1 MQKREQQYRGRTYMR
16 FGRGIAN
23 GLAGVIFLMGMTA
36 MAAAQGVV
44 TKASFGKLADGTAV
58 DIYTLKTTGLEVRL
72 TNFGA
77 RIVSIETPDRAGKI
91 ADVALGYDTLDEY
104 VADKQT
110 YLGSIVGRY
119 GNRIANGSFTIGG
132 KTYNVPKNNG
142 PNSLHGGTVG
152 FDRKV
157 WQAHEVPNGVEF
169 TLVSPD
175 GDQGYPGT
183 LTAHVT
189 YTVHAPGTL
198 RIDYTATTDKATVVN
213 LTNHTYFNLAGE
225 GHGTILDEKVRID
238 ADVYTPV
245 NAAQIPTGELAP
257 VKGTPFDFTRA
268 TVVGARIN
276 DDNQQLKY
284 ANGYDVNWVVRGKA
298 GELRPAAE
306 VIDPASG
313 RTMTV
318 ETTQPGVQ
326 FYTGNSL
333 PGLFKGRSGVVY
345 GKNMALCLETQHYPD
360 APNHP
365 SFPSTE
371 LKPGETLR
379 ETTVFRFGVEK

>member
-1 MQKREQQYRGRTYMR
+1 MR
-16 FGRGIAN
+16 FGREIAN
-23 GLAGVIFLMGMTA
+23 GVAGVIFLMSMTA
-36 MAAAQGVV
+36 VAVAQAAVS
-44 TKASFGKLADGTAV
+44 KASFGKLADGAAV
-58 DIYTLKTTGLEVRL
+58 DIYTLKTTGLEVRI

-77 RIVSIETPDRAGKI
+77 RIVSIETPDRAGKV
-91 ADVALGYDTLDEY
+91 ADVALGYNTLDEY
-104 VADKQT
+104 VADNKT

-119 GNRIANGSFTIGG
+119 GNRIAHGSFTIDG

-157 WQAHEVPNGVEF
+157 WQAHEVPGGVEF

-183 LTAHVT
+183 LTAHVK

-198 RIDYTATTDKATVVN
+198 RIDYTATTDKSTVVN

-225 GHGTILDEKVRID
+225 GHGTILGEKVKLD
-238 ADVYTPV
+238 ADAYTPV
-245 NAAQIPTGELAP
+245 DAGLIPTGELAP
-257 VKGTPFDFTRA
+257 VKDTPFDFTHA
-268 TVVGARIN
+268 MVIGERIHE
-276 DDNQQLKY
+276 DNQQLKY
-284 ANGYDVNWVVRGKA
+284 AGGYDVNWVVRGKA

-306 VIDPASG
+306 VIDPTSG
-313 RTMTV
+313 RTLTV

-345 GKNMALCLETQHYPD
+345 GKNMGLCLETQHFPD
-360 APNHP
+360 SPNHP

-371 LKPGETLR
+371 LKPGETMQQ
-379 ETTVFRFGVEK
+379 TTVFRFGVEK

>member
-1 MQKREQQYRGRTYMR
+1 MR

-23 GLAGVIFLMGMTA
+23 GVAGVIFLMSMTA
-36 MAAAQGVV
+36 VAAAQGAV
-44 TKASFGKLADGTAV
+44 TKAGFGKLADGTAV
-58 DIYTLKTTGLEVRL
+58 DIYTLKTAGLEVRI

-77 RIVSIETPDRAGKI
+77 RIVSIETPDRAGKV

-119 GNRIANGSFTIGG
+119 GNRIAHGSFTIDG

-157 WQAHEVPNGVEF
+157 WQAHEVPGGVEF

-183 LTAHVT
+183 LTAHVK
-189 YTVHAPGTL
+189 YTVQAPGTL
-198 RIDYTATTDKATVVN
+198 RIDYTATTDKSTVVN

-238 ADVYTPV
+238 ADAYTPV
-245 NAAQIPTGELAP
+245 GI
-257 VKGTPFDFTRA
+257 
-268 TVVGARIN
+268 
-276 DDNQQLKY
+276 
-284 ANGYDVNWVVRGKA
+284 
-298 GELRPAAE
+298 RPA
-306 VIDPASG
+306 S
-313 RTMTV
+313 T
-318 ETTQPGVQ
+318 GV
-326 FYTGNSL
+326 
-333 PGLFKGRSGVVY
+333 
-345 GKNMALCLETQHYPD
+345 
-360 APNHP
+360 
-365 SFPSTE
+365 
-371 LKPGETLR
+371 
-379 ETTVFRFGVEK
+379 

>member
-1 MQKREQQYRGRTYMR
+1 MIEERTYMR

-23 GLAGVIFLMGMTA
+23 RLAGVIFLMGMTA
-36 MAAAQGVV
+36 VAAAQGGV

-58 DIYTLKTTGLEVRL
+58 DIYTLKTAGLEVRL

-77 RIVSIETPDRAGKI
+77 RIVSIQTPDRAGKI

-104 VADKQT
+104 VADNHT
-110 YLGSIVGRY
+110 YVGSIVGRY
-119 GNRIANGSFTIGG
+119 GNRIAHGSFTIDG
-132 KTYNVPKNNG
+132 KKYHVPTNNG
-142 PNSLHGGTVG
+142 PNSLHGGTIG

-157 WQAHEVPNGVEF
+157 WQAHEVPGGVEF

-183 LTAHVT
+183 LTAHVK
-189 YTVHAPGTL
+189 YTVHAPGEL

-213 LTNHTYFNLAGE
+213 LTNHAYFNLAGE
-225 GHGTILDEKVRID
+225 GHGAGPLGTILDEKVQID
-238 ADVYTPV
+238 ADAYTPV
-245 NAAQIPTGELAP
+245 DAGLIPTGELAP
-257 VKGTPFDFTRA
+257 VKGTPFDFNHA
-268 TVVGARIN
+268 TVIGERMGEN
-276 DDNQQLKY
+276 NQQLLY
-284 ANGYDVNWVVRGKA
+284 AGGYDHNWVVRGKA

-313 RTMTV
+313 RTLTV

-326 FYTGNSL
+326 FYAGNSMT
-333 PGLFKGRSGVVY
+333 GQYKGRSGVAY
-345 GKNMALCLETQHYPD
+345 GKNMGLCLETQHYPD
-360 APNHP
+360 SPNHP

-371 LKPGETLR
+371 LKPGATMHQ
-379 ETTVFRFGVEK
+379 TTVFRFGVEK